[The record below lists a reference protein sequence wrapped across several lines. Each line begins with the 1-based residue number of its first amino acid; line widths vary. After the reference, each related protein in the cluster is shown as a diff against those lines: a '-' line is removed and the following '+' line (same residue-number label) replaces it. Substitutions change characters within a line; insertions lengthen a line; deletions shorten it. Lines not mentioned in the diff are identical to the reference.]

1 MEGCFL
7 NPAGYRFAGI
17 HAGLKKRKKD
27 MALIVSDCM
36 AETAAVFT
44 TNAVKAAPVIYDMC
58 VLKGG
63 KAQAVL
69 VNSGNANACTG
80 PGGLE
85 DASRS
90 ASIAARCLGIP
101 ESGVYVSSTGVIG
114 VPLDM
119 EKMEKGIELLT
130 RSLGE
135 DALPAA
141 EAILTTDTVMKLSSV
156 RLDIDGITVTVSGMA
171 KGSGMIHPDMAT
183 MLCFIVTDA
192 KIGHGVLQKL
202 LGRGI
207 SDTFNMISVD
217 GDTSTNDSVIVL
229 ANGASGCAEIEEGS
243 AACEAFSSAF
253 NQVLGE
259 LSRQIVKDGEGASRF
274 IEMKVSGAAT
284 RADAALMARSVI
296 SSSLVKAAFFGAD
309 ANWGRILCAMGYSG
323 AAFDPS
329 LVDLAFTSAKG
340 TLKVLEGGV
349 PLEFDE
355 DTAKTILLEKEVG
368 VLADCHQGDGEATA
382 WGCDLTYDYVKINGD
397 YRS

>member
-1 MEGCFL
+1 
-7 NPAGYRFAGI
+7 
-17 HAGLKKRKKD
+17 
-27 MALIVSDCM
+27 
-36 AETAAVFT
+36 
-44 TNAVKAAPVIYDMC
+44 
-58 VLKGG
+58 
-63 KAQAVL
+63 
-69 VNSGNANACTG
+69 
-80 PGGLE
+80 
-85 DASRS
+85 
-90 ASIAARCLGIP
+90 
-101 ESGVYVSSTGVIG
+101 
-114 VPLDM
+114 
-119 EKMEKGIELLT
+119 
-130 RSLGE
+130 
-135 DALPAA
+135 
-141 EAILTTDTVMKLSSV
+141 
-156 RLDIDGITVTVSGMA
+156 
-171 KGSGMIHPDMAT
+171 
-183 MLCFIVTDA
+183 
-192 KIGHGVLQKL
+192 
-202 LGRGI
+202 
-207 SDTFNMISVD
+207 MISVD

-243 AACEAFSSAF
+243 AACVAFSSAF

-259 LSRQIVKDGEGASRF
+259 LARQIVKDGEGASRF

>member
-44 TNAVKAAPVIYDMC
+44 TNAVKAAPVIYDMG

-229 ANGASGCAEIEEGS
+229 ANGASGCAEIKEGS

-259 LSRQIVKDGEGASRF
+259 LARQIVKDGEGASRF